1 MRWLASRPRWLL
13 LGVFVVLVLCVVL
26 GYLLR
31 NAVLSSAM
39 LLVFFVFFAT
49 LMAFVGRREKSSPS
63 QPALIHPADGRP
75 ATVSPRVT
83 TCVVSRV

>member
-39 LLVFFVFFAT
+39 LLVFFVFFRDSHGLCGA
-49 LMAFVGRREKSSPS
+49 P
-63 QPALIHPADGRP
+63 
-75 ATVSPRVT
+75 
-83 TCVVSRV
+83 